1 LSEQDIVR
9 GVTELLI
16 CRVPCKDDR
25 FLPGRFY
32 MLTLEAFFFA
42 IPMNPGKPEPVRH
55 AVQSPLGMNHLET
68 DWIDMLSLSNRD
80 KE

>member
-1 LSEQDIVR
+1 
-9 GVTELLI
+9 
-16 CRVPCKDDR
+16 
-25 FLPGRFY
+25 

-42 IPMNPGKPEPVRH
+42 IPMNPGKPEPARH